1 MSERTDG
8 LASYPRVN
16 PVFTPV
22 VVDENEVHFTAGPW
36 SGPVFEIVDD
46 DRDGTLADLVSR
58 LDGRTHVDEL
68 LDAFAPEDRSDV
80 AAVLRSLQEKSIVRD
95 PGERV
100 DERRAK
106 LGGYLSVS
114 DAESDAVDRITRSIV
129 TVVGAGE
136 VGRRVA
142 EDLLAADVGAVRYV
156 ALSSPPE
163 EWDGSLDRD
172 RLQSIEPRALR
183 DALAAS
189 DFGVVAVDRPYPWIT
204 ATMNDVAHETG
215 TPWTLGVVDGVDG
228 QVGPTVYPGETA
240 CYECFRDRA
249 DAATRSRLGNRRVER
264 SGGVAAALLPSFAG
278 VVAGMVATD
287 VLRQLAG
294 AAGVTTGRVVTYDFH
309 DFAVQA
315 DDVLRVPRCGTCGK
329 SPERLDSPR
338 HRTLDSLVE
347 TVGEGE

>member
-1 MSERTDG
+1 MSERTDD

-46 DRDGTLADLVSR
+46 DRDGMLANLVSQ
-58 LDGRTHVDEL
+58 LDGQTHVDEI
-68 LDAFAPEDRSDV
+68 LDAFDPEDRSDV

-95 PGERV
+95 PGEQV

-106 LGGYLSVS
+106 LGGYLSIS
-114 DAESDAVDRITRSIV
+114 DAESGAVDRISRSIV
-129 TVVGAGE
+129 TVIGAGE
-136 VGRRVA
+136 VGKRIA
-142 EDLLAADVGAVRYV
+142 EDLLAADVGEIKYV
-156 ALSSPPE
+156 ALSSRSG
-163 EWDGSLDRD
+163 EWGGSLDDD
-172 RLQSIEPRALR
+172 RLKSIEPRALG
-183 DALAAS
+183 DAVAAS
-189 DFGVVAVDRPYPWIT
+189 DFGVVAVDRPYPSIT
-204 ATMNDVAHETG
+204 TTMNDVAHETD
-215 TPWTLGVVDGVDG
+215 TPWTLGVVNGVDG
-228 QVGPTVYPGETA
+228 QVGPTIYPGETA

-249 DAATRSRLGNRRVER
+249 DAATQSRIGYQQVEQ
-264 SGGVAAALLPSFAG
+264 SDGVTDTLLPSFAD

-287 VLRQLAG
+287 VIRQLAG
-294 AAGVTTGRVVTYDFH
+294 AAGHTTGRVVTYDFH

-315 DDVLRVPRCGTCGK
+315 DDVLRLPRCSTCGK

-347 TVGEGE
+347 TMGERE